1 MLLMKMLRLYASGVE
16 IYTKHVLVSKKREPR
31 NMKLPKKIRI
41 GCFDYDVRFVDDLRD
56 LQNNRL
62 WGNHVPAEQK
72 INIDKSIPSEQRVVA
87 VLWHEILHALFDHFD
102 IQENAKEEY
111 LVDTLSQ
118 GITMVLKDNPT
129 FRKYV
134 LESLK

>member
-1 MLLMKMLRLYASGVE
+1 
-16 IYTKHVLVSKKREPR
+16 
-31 NMKLPKKIRI
+31 MKLPKKIRI

-72 INIDKSIPSEQRVVA
+72 INIDKSIPSEQRVVV